1 MHLAVGTANNG
12 DILCFSS
19 GFILENK
26 KFVGFAGHWLSRS
39 SDGGLSWKEDK
50 EPSIPPKLRQSI
62 PYGRIVCM
70 NDNTLAY
77 SCYRSQGRGNP
88 SESWVCFPRMTENL
102 GIDITNLG
110 KTIPMKLLFVQ
121 LVMADYWGQQEPT

>member
-39 SDGGLSWKEDK
+39 SDGGVSLE
-50 EPSIPPKLRQSI
+50 
-62 PYGRIVCM
+62 
-70 NDNTLAY
+70 
-77 SCYRSQGRGNP
+77 RG
-88 SESWVCFPRMTENL
+88 
-102 GIDITNLG
+102 
-110 KTIPMKLLFVQ
+110 
-121 LVMADYWGQQEPT
+121 